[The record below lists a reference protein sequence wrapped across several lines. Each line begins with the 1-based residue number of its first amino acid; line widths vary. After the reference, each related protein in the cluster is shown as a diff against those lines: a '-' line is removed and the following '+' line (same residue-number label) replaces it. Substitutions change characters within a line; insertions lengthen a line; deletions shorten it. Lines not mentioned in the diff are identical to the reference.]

1 MNLRHWLLP
10 PLLLLA
16 GCFPEE
22 RAWWSPQGDR
32 ALIRLTDGLHLTDA
46 DGHLGPVLVDTGEVQ
61 SVNWLPTGDGFVA
74 LRTRVVHRW
83 EEARTLLPAKE
94 VVSVEALLPLVLPL
108 LEAAARDARAL
119 DDLMNGLSELQS
131 QRFAAALRLQH
142 EHTPTE
148 IETRLR
154 ALPKGTELANALGRP
169 ETGHTLHEL
178 LLIRLGKDGHVT
190 ETRPLAHRL
199 LKPLHLPRVSPTQ
212 PLLAVLSLDDNGRSP
227 ALEVLPLDGSPGHV
241 VARQVSAA
249 FDWTP
254 DGRSLVFMAPLGG
267 EGEKL
272 VSLLRLEV
280 VNPSGGLLRPRL
292 EIGPDGQPVEQRGPD
307 RLSNPVT
314 LATALQF
321 NRPLLQ
327 VLADDRVL
335 FASLPVTL
343 PAVTPDADLAPRL
356 FLADGQTVTPVP
368 TAPGDLPANLGWFT
382 ASPDG
387 RRVAVVES
395 ETDAVAVVELT
406 TGATQILSPAH
417 PGWQC
422 RTLPAWK
429 SATELTFAA
438 LHEGAPGW
446 HLWQSDGDTRVL
458 SGTWPSEGLAN
469 WLEHKKTDN
478 AASAP

>member
-1 MNLRHWLLP
+1 MNPPRWLLL
-10 PLLLLA
+10 PLLLLT

-22 RAWWSPQGDR
+22 RAWWSPLGDR
-32 ALIRLTDGLHLTDA
+32 ALVRLADGLHLA
-46 DGHLGPVLVDTGEVQ
+46 DSAGQLGPALADTGEVQ
-61 SVNWLPTGDGFVA
+61 AVSWLAKGEGFVV
-74 LRTRVVHRW
+74 LRARVVHRW
-83 EEARTLLPAKE
+83 QEARALLPATE
-94 VVSVEALLPLVLPL
+94 VQSVEALLPLVLPL
-108 LEAAARDARAL
+108 LESAARDARAL
-119 DDLMNGLSELQS
+119 DELMNGLSELQS

-142 EHTPTE
+142 ERTPAE
-148 IETRLR
+148 VETRLQ

-169 ETGHTLHEL
+169 QAGHTLQEL
-178 LLIRLGKDGHVT
+178 LLIRLDPQGRVS
-190 ETRPLAHRL
+190 EARPLTRRL

-212 PLLAVLSLDDNGRSP
+212 PLLALLSLDDDGRSL
-227 ALEVLPLDGSPGHV
+227 ALEVLPLDGGPGHV

-249 FDWTP
+249 FDWTR

-267 EGEKL
+267 EGEKI

-280 VNPSGGLLRPRL
+280 VGAKGTLLRPRL
-292 EIGPDGQPVEQRGPD
+292 ELGPDGQPVERRGPD
-307 RLSNPVT
+307 RLGEPT
-314 LATALQF
+314 PLATALQF

-327 VLADDRVL
+327 VLADGRVL

-343 PAVTPDADLAPRL
+343 PAVTPDAELAPRL
-356 FLADGQTVTPVP
+356 FLADGQTVTAVP

-395 ETDAVAVVELT
+395 ETDAVAVVELA

-422 RTLPAWK
+422 RTLPVWK

-438 LHEGAPGW
+438 LHDGAPAW
-446 HLWQSDGDTRVL
+446 HLWQSEGDPRVL
-458 SGTWPSEGLAN
+458 SGNWPAGALAH
-469 WLEHKKTDN
+469 WLEHKK
-478 AASAP
+478 AEAVSPP

>member
-1 MNLRHWLLP
+1 MKLP
-10 PLLLLA
+10 CCLMLPLLLLA

-32 ALIRLTDGLHLTDA
+32 ALVRLADGLHLTDS
-46 DGHLGPVLVDTGEVQ
+46 DGQLGPVLDGTSEVQ
-61 SVNWLPTGDGFVA
+61 SVSWLPTGDGFVA
-74 LRTRVVHRW
+74 MRTRVVHRW
-83 EEARTLLPAKE
+83 EEARALLPATE
-94 VVSVEALLPLVLPL
+94 VQAVEALLPLVLPL
-108 LEAAARDARAL
+108 LQAAVRDAQAL

-131 QRFAAALRLQH
+131 QRFAAALRLHH
-142 EHTPTE
+142 ERTPAE

-154 ALPKGTELANALGRP
+154 ALPKGTELANALSRP
-169 ETGHTLHEL
+169 EAGHPLQEL
-178 LLIRLGKDGHVT
+178 LLMQLDKEGRVT
-190 ETRPLAHRL
+190 ETRPLVRRL
-199 LKPLHLPRVSPTQ
+199 LKPLHLPRVSPRQ
-212 PLLAVLSLDDNGRSP
+212 PLLAMLSLDDDGRSP
-227 ALEVLPLDGSPGHV
+227 VLEVLPLDGSPGLV

-280 VNPSGGLLRPRL
+280 VAPNGVVLRPRL
-292 EIGPDGQPVEQRGPD
+292 EIGPNGQPVEHRGPD
-307 RLSNPVT
+307 RLGEPTS

-327 VLADDRVL
+327 VLADGRVL

-343 PAVTPDADLAPRL
+343 PAAAPDAELAPRL
-356 FLADGQTVTPVP
+356 FLADGKTVVPVP

-387 RRVAVVES
+387 RHVAIVES
-395 ETDAVAVVELT
+395 ETDAVAVVELA

-429 SATELTFAA
+429 SATELTYAA
-438 LHEGAPGW
+438 LHNDAPSW
-446 HLWQSDGDTRVL
+446 HLWQSDGHTRVL
-458 SGTWPSEGLAN
+458 SGNWPAEALAN
-469 WLEHKKTDN
+469 WLEHKKTE
-478 AASAP
+478 AASSP

>member
-1 MNLRHWLLP
+1 MNLPCWLLL
-10 PLLLLA
+10 PLLLLT

-32 ALIRLTDGLHLTDA
+32 ALVRLADGLHLA
-46 DGHLGPVLVDTGEVQ
+46 NANGQLGPALADTGEVQ
-61 SVNWLPTGDGFVA
+61 SVSWLAKGDGFVT
-74 LRTRVVHRW
+74 LQTRVVHRW
-83 EEARTLLPAKE
+83 EEARALLAATE
-94 VVSVEALLPLVLPL
+94 TQAVEALLPLVLPM
-108 LEAAARDARAL
+108 LEAASRDAQAL
-119 DDLMNGLSELQS
+119 NDLINGRSELQS

-142 EHTPTE
+142 ERTPAE

-154 ALPKGTELANALGRP
+154 ALPKGTELATALGRP
-169 ETGHTLHEL
+169 EAGHTLQEL
-178 LLIRLGKDGHVT
+178 LLVRLDNEGRVT
-190 ETRPLAHRL
+190 EPQTLARRL

-212 PLLAVLSLDDNGRSP
+212 PLLAVLSLDDDGQSP
-227 ALEVLPLDGSPGHV
+227 VLEVLPLDGSPGHV
-241 VARQVSAA
+241 VARQVSTA

-254 DGRSLVFMAPLGG
+254 DGRSLVFMAPIGG

-280 VNPSGGLLRPRL
+280 VDANGVLLRPRF
-292 EIGPDGQPVEQRGPD
+292 ESGPAGRPVERRGPD
-307 RLSNPVT
+307 RLGEPT
-314 LATALQF
+314 PLATALQF

-327 VLADDRVL
+327 VLADGRVL

-343 PAVTPDADLAPRL
+343 PAVAPDPELSPRL
-356 FLADGQTVTPVP
+356 YVTDSKTVTAIP

-395 ETDAVAVVELT
+395 ETDAVAVVELA

-438 LHEGAPGW
+438 LHNGTPAW
-446 HLWQSDGDTRVL
+446 HLWQRDGDETRRL
-458 SGTWPSEGLAN
+458 SEGWPAKALAN
-469 WLEHKKTDN
+469 WLEHKKTDT
-478 AASAP
+478 ASPP

>member
-1 MNLRHWLLP
+1 MKLRHWLLL
-10 PLLLLA
+10 PLLLVA

-22 RAWWSPQGDR
+22 RSWWSPQGNR
-32 ALIRLTDGLHLTDA
+32 ALVRLADGLHLTDS
-46 DGHLGPVLVDTGEVQ
+46 DGQLGPALADTSEVQ
-61 SVNWLPTGDGFVA
+61 SVSWLAQGDGFVA
-74 LRTRVVHRW
+74 LRARVIHRW
-83 EEARTLLPAKE
+83 EEARALLPATE
-94 VVSVEALLPLVLPL
+94 VQSVEALLPLVLPL
-108 LEAAARDARAL
+108 LEAAVRDARAL

-142 EHTPTE
+142 ERTPAE
-148 IETRLR
+148 IETRLQ
-154 ALPKGTELANALGRP
+154 ALPKGAELANALGRP
-169 ETGHTLHEL
+169 EAGHSFQEL
-178 LLIRLGKDGHVT
+178 LLVRLDNDGRVT
-190 ETRPLAHRL
+190 ETRPLARRL

-212 PLLAVLSLDDNGRSP
+212 PLLAVLSLDDDGHNP
-227 ALEVLPLDGSPGHV
+227 VLEVLPLDGSPGHV

-280 VNPSGGLLRPRL
+280 VGPEGGLLRPRI
-292 EIGPDGQPVEQRGPD
+292 EIGPNGQPVERRGPD
-307 RLSNPVT
+307 RLGEPT
-314 LATALQF
+314 PLATALQF

-327 VLADDRVL
+327 VLADGRVL

-343 PAVTPDADLAPRL
+343 PAVTPDAELAPRL
-356 FLADGQTVTPVP
+356 FLADGQTVVPVP

-387 RRVAVVES
+387 QRVAVVES
-395 ETDAVAVVELT
+395 ETDAVAVVELA

-438 LHEGAPGW
+438 LHDGSPAW
-446 HLWQSDGDTRVL
+446 QLWQGEGNPRVL
-458 SGTWPSEGLAN
+458 SGNWPAEALAN

-478 AASAP
+478 AVSPP

>member
-1 MNLRHWLLP
+1 MKLPCWLLL

-22 RAWWSPQGDR
+22 RAWWSPQRDR
-32 ALIRLTDGLHLTDA
+32 ALVRLNDGLHLTDN
-46 DGHLGPVLVDTGEVQ
+46 DGQLGPVLAGTSEVQ
-61 SVNWLPTGDGFVA
+61 SVSWLPTGDGFVA
-74 LRTRVVHRW
+74 LRTRVIHPW
-83 EEARTLLPAKE
+83 EELRALLPAQE
-94 VVSVEALLPLVLPL
+94 VESVEALLPLVLPL
-108 LEAAARDARAL
+108 LEAAARDAQAL
-119 DDLMNGLSELQS
+119 DGLMNGLSELQS

-142 EHTPTE
+142 ERTPAE

-154 ALPKGTELANALGRP
+154 ALPKGTELANALTRP
-169 ETGHTLHEL
+169 EAGHTLQEL
-178 LLIRLGKDGHVT
+178 LLMQLDKQGRVT
-190 ETRPLAHRL
+190 ETRPLVRRL

-212 PLLAVLSLDDNGRSP
+212 PLLALLSLDDDGRSP
-227 ALEVLPLDGSPGHV
+227 VLEVLPLDGSPGQV

-280 VNPSGGLLRPRL
+280 VDPKGVVLRPRL
-292 EIGPDGQPVEQRGPD
+292 EVGADGQAIERRGPD
-307 RLSNPVT
+307 RLGNPVT

-327 VLADDRVL
+327 VLADGRVL

-343 PAVTPDADLAPRL
+343 PAVTPDAELAPRL

-395 ETDAVAVVELT
+395 ETDAVAVVELA

-438 LHEGAPGW
+438 LHDGAPAW
-446 HLWQSDGDTRVL
+446 QLWQSDGLTRVL
-458 SGTWPSEGLAN
+458 SGNWPAEALAN
-469 WLEHKKTDN
+469 WLEHKKAE
-478 AASAP
+478 AASPP

>member
-1 MNLRHWLLP
+1 MKLHRWLLL

-32 ALIRLTDGLHLTDA
+32 ALIRLADGLHLTTA
-46 DGHLGPVLVDTGEVQ
+46 DGQLGAALDGTAEAQ
-61 SVNWLPTGDGFVA
+61 SVSWLGDGSGFVV
-74 LRTRVVHRW
+74 LRTRVVSRW
-83 EEARTLLPAKE
+83 EEARALLQAKE
-94 VVSVEALLPLVLPL
+94 VQAVEALLPLIQPL

-142 EHTPTE
+142 EQAPAE
-148 IETRLR
+148 IETKLR
-154 ALPKGTELANALGRP
+154 ALPKGAELAAALARP
-169 ETGHTLHEL
+169 EAGHTLQEL
-178 LLIRLGKDGHVT
+178 LLIRLGDEGRVT
-190 ETRPLAHRL
+190 ETRPLARRL
-199 LKPLHLPRVSPTQ
+199 LKPLHLPRVSPRQ
-212 PLLAVLSLDDNGRSP
+212 PLLALLSLDNDGRSLV
-227 ALEVLPLDGSPGHV
+227 LEVLPLDGGTGHV

-280 VNPSGGLLRPRL
+280 VDANGVLLRPRL
-292 EIGPDGQPVEQRGPD
+292 EMGPDGQPVEQRGPG
-307 RLSNPVT
+307 RLGEPT
-314 LATALQF
+314 PLATALQF

-327 VLADDRVL
+327 VLADGRVL

-343 PAVTPDADLAPRL
+343 PAVVPDPELAPRL
-356 FLADGQTVTPVP
+356 FLADGQTVVPVP

-387 RRVAVVES
+387 QRVAVVES
-395 ETDAVAVVELT
+395 ETDAVAVVELA

-429 SATELTFAA
+429 SATELSFAA
-438 LHEGAPGW
+438 LHDGAPAW
-446 HLWQSDGDTRVL
+446 HLWQSKGDTRRL
-458 SGTWPSEGLAN
+458 SGAWPTEALAN
-469 WLEHKKTDN
+469 WLEHKKADV
-478 AASAP
+478 PPQKP

>member
-1 MNLRHWLLP
+1 MKLRPWLLL
-10 PLLLLA
+10 PLLLVT
-16 GCFPEE
+16 GCFPED
-22 RAWWSPQGDR
+22 RAWWSPKGDR
-32 ALIRLTDGLHLTDA
+32 ALVRLADGLHLAGA
-46 DGHLGPVLVDTGEVQ
+46 DGQLGPALADTGEVQ
-61 SVNWLPTGDGFVA
+61 AVSWLAEGEGFVM
-74 LRTRVVHRW
+74 LRARVVHRW
-83 EEARTLLPAKE
+83 EEARALLPATE
-94 VVSVEALLPLVLPL
+94 VQSVEALLPLVLPL
-108 LEAAARDARAL
+108 LEAAGRDARAL
-119 DDLMNGLSELQS
+119 DDLMKGLSELQS
-131 QRFAAALRLQH
+131 QRFAAALRLQY
-142 EHTPTE
+142 ERTPAE
-148 IETRLR
+148 IETRLQ
-154 ALPKGTELANALGRP
+154 ALPKGDEFANALGRP
-169 ETGHTLHEL
+169 EAGHTLQEL
-178 LLIRLGKDGHVT
+178 LLIRLDPQGRVS
-190 ETRPLAHRL
+190 EARPLARRL
-199 LKPLHLPRVSPTQ
+199 LKPLHLPRVSPKQ
-212 PLLAVLSLDDNGRSP
+212 PLLALLSLDDDGRSSV
-227 ALEVLPLDGSPGHV
+227 LEVLPLDGSPGHV

-280 VNPSGGLLRPRL
+280 VTPSGGLLRPRL
-292 EIGPDGQPVEQRGPD
+292 EIGPNGQPVERRGPD
-307 RLSNPVT
+307 RLGEPTS

-327 VLADDRVL
+327 VLADGRVL

-343 PAVTPDADLAPRL
+343 PAVTPDAELAPRL
-356 FLADGQTVTPVP
+356 FLADGKTVTAVP

-387 RRVAVVES
+387 QRVAVVES
-395 ETDAVAVVELT
+395 ETDAVAVVELA

-446 HLWQSDGDTRVL
+446 HLWQSVGDPRVL
-458 SGTWPSEGLAN
+458 SGNWPAEALAN
-469 WLEHKKTDN
+469 WLEHKKPEAT
-478 AASAP
+478 PPP

>member
-1 MNLRHWLLP
+1 MNLPRWLLM

-22 RAWWSPQGDR
+22 RAWWSPAGDR
-32 ALIRLTDGLHLTDA
+32 ALVRLADGLHLADANGQLGTD
-46 DGHLGPVLVDTGEVQ
+46 LTELGEVQ
-61 SVNWLPTGDGFVA
+61 AVSWLAEGDGFVA
-74 LRTRVVHRW
+74 LRARVVHRW
-83 EEARTLLPAKE
+83 EEARALLPATE
-94 VVSVEALLPLVLPL
+94 VQAVEALLPLVLPM
-108 LEAAARDARAL
+108 LEAAGRDARAL
-119 DDLMNGLSELQS
+119 DDLLNGLSELQS

-142 EHTPTE
+142 ERTPAE

-154 ALPKGTELANALGRP
+154 ALPKGAELAAALVRP
-169 ETGHTLHEL
+169 EAGHPLQEL
-178 LLIRLGKDGHVT
+178 LLVRLNKKGGVT
-190 ETRPLAHRL
+190 HTQPLARRL

-212 PLLAVLSLDDNGRSP
+212 PLLALLSLDDDGHSP
-227 ALEVLPLDGSPGHV
+227 VLEVLPLDGSPGHV

-280 VNPSGGLLRPRL
+280 VAPDGVLLRPRL
-292 EIGPDGQPVEQRGPD
+292 ETGPNGQPVERRGPD
-307 RLSNPVT
+307 RLGEPT
-314 LATALQF
+314 PLATALQF

-327 VLADDRVL
+327 VLADGRVL

-343 PAVTPDADLAPRL
+343 PAVAPEPELAPRL
-356 FLADGQTVTPVP
+356 FLADGKTVAPVP

-382 ASPDG
+382 AAPDG
-387 RRVAVVES
+387 LRVAVVES
-395 ETDAVAVVELT
+395 ETDAVAVVELA

-429 SATELTFAA
+429 SAAELTFAA
-438 LHEGAPGW
+438 LHEGAPAW
-446 HLWQSDGDTRVL
+446 QLWRSDGDTRVL
-458 SGTWPSEGLAN
+458 SGNWPAEALAN
-469 WLEHKKTDN
+469 WLEHKKTE
-478 AASAP
+478 AATPP

>member
-1 MNLRHWLLP
+1 MNLQRWLLP

-32 ALIRLTDGLHLTDA
+32 ALVRLADGLHLADA
-46 DGHLGPVLVDTGEVQ
+46 DGQLGPVLVDTGEVQ
-61 SVNWLPTGDGFVA
+61 SVSWLPEGDGFVA

-83 EEARTLLPAKE
+83 EEARALLPATE
-94 VVSVEALLPLVLPL
+94 VQAVEALLPLVLPL
-108 LEAAARDARAL
+108 LETASRDARAL
-119 DDLMNGLSELQS
+119 DDLMNGLSELQG

-142 EHTPTE
+142 ERTPAE
-148 IETRLR
+148 IETRLQ
-154 ALPKGTELANALGRP
+154 ALPKGTELANALTRP
-169 ETGHTLHEL
+169 EAGHTLQEL
-178 LLIRLGKDGHVT
+178 LLMQLDKQGRVT
-190 ETRPLAHRL
+190 ETRPLVRRL
-199 LKPLHLPRVSPTQ
+199 LKPLHLPRVSPQ
-212 PLLAVLSLDDNGRSP
+212 LPLLAVLSLDDDGRSP
-227 ALEVLPLDGSPGHV
+227 VLEVLPLDGRPGHV

-307 RLSNPVT
+307 RLGNPVT

-327 VLADDRVL
+327 VLADGRVL

-395 ETDAVAVVELT
+395 ETDAVAVVELA
-406 TGATQILSPAH
+406 TGATRILSPAH

-438 LHEGAPGW
+438 LHDGAPAW
-446 HLWQSDGDTRVL
+446 HLWQSEGDTRVL
-458 SGTWPSEGLAN
+458 SGTWPAAALAN
-469 WLEHKKTDN
+469 WLEHKKAE
-478 AASAP
+478 AASPP